1 MGVNMVQAI
10 EQTPRQRHTA
20 QVVQSLRA
28 TLDDIG
34 PTKTEQEVD
43 RLIDELEEAELIARL
58 ARSAA
63 WRA

>member
-1 MGVNMVQAI
+1 MTQAI
-10 EQTPRQRHTA
+10 VQGTRQRTA
-20 QVVQSLRA
+20 HRTA
-28 TLDDIG
+28 TAYRTALDDIG

-43 RLIDELEEAELIARL
+43 RLIDELEEAELLARL